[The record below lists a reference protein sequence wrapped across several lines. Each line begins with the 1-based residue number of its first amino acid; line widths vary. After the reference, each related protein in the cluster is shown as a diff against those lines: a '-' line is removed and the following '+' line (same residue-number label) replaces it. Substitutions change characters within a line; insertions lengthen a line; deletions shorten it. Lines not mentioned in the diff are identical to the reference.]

1 MSQFVENPLVFALE
15 EALAYLN
22 EQERELS
29 DVILFAEA
37 ATARPLTP
45 CQMAELLALVRAALV
60 SKDKAAR
67 YLRYLRARDT
77 VAAGE
82 HPLPP

>member
-37 ATARPLTP
+37 ATARPP